1 MPKAQQRNQ
10 ASTNYQLFNNF
21 FFNTKKFSKKNQDQK
36 TTQHTFQ
43 SFKMMKA
50 VAARIGL
57 KKATR
62 PFKDFYEEWIETLK
76 NILLPHLRRS
86 MLVSSANH
94 LSTHVQMLHHHFQT
108 YYYAL
113 DLAASED
120 ISQLLYP
127 TWRNTLEKPFLWF
140 ADFHPN
146 LFINLLRSFLN
157 QQQQDSEIIERNHE
171 KVLKKFKTLTFP
183 FAWNTPSDNLLSR
196 IEQIECGLRLMV
208 PTFVTRARKAQGGF
222 INKVAVDWV
231 RCEGKQEASKVIG
244 GAVVANME
252 ELVSVFL
259 DANRLRRS
267 ILTEI
272 MGATDVYQAA
282 LYLEGLANFFVG
294 FKDCE
299 LLKEFEQY
307 KIPI

>member
-1 MPKAQQRNQ
+1 
-10 ASTNYQLFNNF
+10 
-21 FFNTKKFSKKNQDQK
+21 
-36 TTQHTFQ
+36 
-43 SFKMMKA
+43 MMKA

-57 KKATR
+57 KRAER

-76 NILLPHLRRS
+76 TILLPLLRRS

-127 TWRNTLEKPFLWF
+127 TWRNSLEKPFLWF

-146 LFINLLRSFLN
+146 LFINLLKSFLN
-157 QQQQDSEIIERNHE
+157 QQDSEIIERNHE
-171 KVLKKFKTLTFP
+171 KGLKFKSLKFP
-183 FAWNTPSDNLLSR
+183 FAWNNPSTNLLSR

-208 PTFVTRARKAQGGF
+208 PTFVIRARKAQEEF
-222 INKVAVDWV
+222 IKRVGVNWV
-231 RCEGKQEASKVIG
+231 HCEGKEEASKVIG

-272 MGATDVYQAA
+272 MGATDAYQAA